1 MKMKSFIVLLVCL
14 MVSGAYASVY
24 PLGTGN
30 WSDAANWSK
39 SVVPPDSGDEIKL
52 VGSQS
57 DETGQDYVITV
68 DSTQINYSTTK
79 IDTARGSNLV
89 VAAGGYIGSGREMHI
104 GDAGA
109 SGNGSDD
116 GFLTISGG
124 TVDITGSGKL
134 QIGYKAHAVDNAIT
148 GAKGGTVSI
157 SSGYLIGT
165 AGRIYVACSSADGSI
180 GKLSVTGSDAVI
192 SMGGQMYI
200 ANDSSSSSGN
210 TGDATIEFNVVDGSV
225 SAIQVLET
233 IIDAMDEEAAVATLI
248 VNSNAVAPTGDIVL
262 IENTGETAVV
272 GEFDNAAEGA
282 IFNVGGI
289 NMRLTYLFD
298 AVTMTRDAGND
309 IALLIPEPATIALLS
324 LGMFIIRRKK

>member
-1 MKMKSFIVLLVCL
+1 MKMKCFIVLLVCL

-24 PLGTGN
+24 PLTSGN

-52 VGSQS
+52 VGSES
-57 DETGQDYVITV
+57 AETGQDFVITV
-68 DSTQINYSTTK
+68 NSTQINYATTK
-79 IDTARGSNLV
+79 IDTARGSTLLV
-89 VAAGGYIGSGREMHI
+89 TDGYIGSGREMHI

-116 GFLTISGG
+116 GFLTITGG

-134 QIGYKAHAVDNAIT
+134 FIGYKAHAVDNAIT

-157 SSGYLIGT
+157 SGGYLIGT
-165 AGRIYVACSSADGSI
+165 AGRIYVACASADGSI

-200 ANDSSSSSGN
+200 ANDSSSASGN
-210 TGDATIEFNVVDGSV
+210 TGNATVEFNVVDGDV
-225 SAIQVLET
+225 SKIQVLET
-233 IIDAMDEEAAVATLI
+233 IIDSQDEEAAVATLL
-248 VNSNAVAPTGDIVL
+248 VNSSGAVPTGDIVL
-262 IENTGETAVV
+262 IENTGTADVV

-282 IFNVGGI
+282 QFNVGGVI
-289 NMRLTYLFD
+289 MTLTYQYAAGVD
-298 AVTMTRDAGND
+298 EVTND